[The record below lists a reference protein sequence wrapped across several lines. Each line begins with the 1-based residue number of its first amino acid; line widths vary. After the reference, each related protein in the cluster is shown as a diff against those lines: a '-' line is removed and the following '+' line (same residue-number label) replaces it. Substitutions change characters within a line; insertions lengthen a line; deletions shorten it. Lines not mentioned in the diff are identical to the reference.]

1 MGLRCGSD
9 NSTGQV
15 AFLARMISLDGVN
28 STELLPQLQ
37 RWTQTGPT
45 ITVKGVSLTIS
56 ADCSVHLR
64 DFSRPACIRLTAPT
78 SATPTTYGPTTVDQ
92 AEPSA
97 ASWPV
102 IPVTAGLGGGMLLLI
117 MIIIV
122 LLAIVLVLKKRQSKQ
137 SYPVNRYGT
146 CHTDT

>member
-15 AFLARMISLDGVN
+15 VFLARMISLDGTN
-28 STELLPQLQ
+28 STNLQ
-37 RWTQTGPT
+37 RTRST

-56 ADCSVHLR
+56 TDCSVHLH
-64 DFSRPACIRLTAPT
+64 DFSRPTCIRLTAPT
-78 SATPTTYGPTTVDQ
+78 SATPTTYGPSRVDQ

-137 SYPVNRYGT
+137 SYPANRYGT
-146 CHTDT
+146 FHIDT